1 MEKSITYNKCRSS
14 LMQTLKSSL
23 NLTPHIKK
31 KSSNLG
37 NTLPNNKKYEF
48 FGIKSIKSNKKFKT

>member
-1 MEKSITYNKCRSS
+1 
-14 LMQTLKSSL
+14 MQTLKSSL

-31 KSSNLG
+31 KNNNLG

-48 FGIKSIKSNKKFKT
+48 FGIKSIKSSKKFKT